1 MSSASRGTLV
11 AVLVLSVAL
20 LFVILAPASASAAAS
35 AQASCTGIAVT
46 AVATGEPPGT
56 VAELTR
62 MFHEEFKAAGLP
74 PGSFDAAFSQLHAG
88 SLEAC
93 LAAAG

>member
-1 MSSASRGTLV
+1 MGSATRRTLLV
-11 AVLVLSVAL
+11 VLVLSAGL
-20 LFVILAPASASAAAS
+20 LVVGLSPASAANS
-35 AQASCTGIAVT
+35 QASCTGIAVSS
-46 AVATGEPPGT
+46 VAPGDPGI

-74 PGSFDAAFSQLHAG
+74 PGSFDAAFAQLHAG

-93 LAAAG
+93 LASG